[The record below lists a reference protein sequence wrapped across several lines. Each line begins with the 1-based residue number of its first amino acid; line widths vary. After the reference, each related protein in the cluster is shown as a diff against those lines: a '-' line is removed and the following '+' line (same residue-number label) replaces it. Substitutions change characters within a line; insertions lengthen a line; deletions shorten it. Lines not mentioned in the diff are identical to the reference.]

1 MPATQLTLTPTKPY
15 DFNALHAFFS
25 ARLIAGVE
33 TAGEGTYA
41 RTFREGRSQGTLTIA
56 ASRTTLTAS
65 LATSTGVDTAPVE
78 ARIARLFSLGSPAS
92 RITKHFKA
100 DRTLGPLV
108 ERLGTLRIPGCWD
121 PFELGVRAILGQ
133 QVSVAGAT
141 TLAGRIARK
150 FGRPLKKPDSAL
162 THLFPVP
169 EELADADLSGL
180 GLTTRRASTITGF
193 ARSLSANPS
202 LLDTTKPLETF
213 VDDLVALDGFGPWTA
228 QYMGMRLGYTDAFP
242 ASDLGVRKALNMAP
256 EKDILKRAEAW
267 RPYRA
272 TAVMYLWRSLG

>member
-1 MPATQLTLTPTKPY
+1 LPTTSLTLTPTRPY

-33 TAGEGTYA
+33 AAGEGAYA
-41 RTFREGRSQGTLTIA
+41 RTFREGRATGTLKVTA
-56 ASRTTLTAS
+56 TRTALTATLS
-65 LATSTGVDTAPVE
+65 TSAAIDAENVQ
-78 ARIARLFSLGSPAS
+78 ARIARLFSLDAPAS
-92 RITKHFKA
+92 RIAKHFKA
-100 DRTLGPLV
+100 DRTLGPLT
-108 ERLGTLRIPGCWD
+108 ERLGALRIPGCWD

-150 FGRPLKKPDSAL
+150 FGTPLKKVDCAL

-180 GLTTRRASTITGF
+180 GLTTRRAATITGF
-193 ARSLSANPS
+193 ARAVSNDAS
-202 LLDTTKPLETF
+202 LLDTTKPLDNF
-213 VDDLVALDGFGPWTA
+213 VEDLVALSGFGPWTA
-228 QYMGMRLGYTDAFP
+228 QYMAMRLGYPDAFP

-256 EKDILKRAEAW
+256 EKDVLKQSEPW
-267 RPYRA
+267 RPWRA